1 MNQWVVSKVAF
12 TWNSQDWM
20 CNLLWSEEN
29 MPYVWVWHLSIT
41 YVLPQF
47 HSKVSGILSNE
58 VFLSCQIL
66 EDNSV
71 LYAFQSNYQIINH
84 KSRINI
90 IQIEEQ
96 NARDEEIKA
105 VHIWCNFYQKLIIFL
120 QHCRQQRTY
129 QRRNFKNSKIYFLI
143 LIGD

>member
-1 MNQWVVSKVAF
+1 M
-12 TWNSQDWM
+12 
-20 CNLLWSEEN
+20 
-29 MPYVWVWHLSIT
+29 SIT

-84 KSRINI
+84 KSQINI

-105 VHIWCNFYQKLIIFL
+105 VHI
-120 QHCRQQRTY
+120 
-129 QRRNFKNSKIYFLI
+129 
-143 LIGD
+143 